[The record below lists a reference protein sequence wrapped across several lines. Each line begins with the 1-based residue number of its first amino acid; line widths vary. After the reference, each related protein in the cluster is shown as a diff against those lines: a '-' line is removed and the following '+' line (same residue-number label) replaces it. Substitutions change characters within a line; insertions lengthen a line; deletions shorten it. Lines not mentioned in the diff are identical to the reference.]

1 MKVIV
6 YLCLAMTFYD
16 KYPQLQ
22 EKGFLTE
29 VLTETVFATMSL
41 EDQQVP
47 KAKVQKI
54 VQSLLAEED
63 LKKDQFAFNQSH

>member
-1 MKVIV
+1 
-6 YLCLAMTFYD
+6 MTFYE

-29 VLTETVFATMSL
+29 ILTETVFATMSL

-47 KAKVQKI
+47 KAKVQELVK
-54 VQSLLAEED
+54 SLLTKED
-63 LKKDQFAFNQSH
+63 LKESQFIFNQSQ